1 VFLGLGERTGWM
13 FFGFSRVHGNR
24 TKILAEKWPFYAR
37 NTTGVMMFI
46 REYKADDCPLLAQLF
61 YDTVH
66 TVNAK
71 DYTKEQLDAWAPG
84 HVNLD
89 EWNHSFLEH
98 TTLVAVWN
106 GVIAGFADMD
116 KSGYLDRLFV
126 NKDYQGVGIAIALVT
141 ELERRVGQNSAVCFE
156 TYASVTAKP
165 LFEKLG
171 YTVQA
176 ENIAVR
182 RGVSLVNFRMAKV
195 ISET

>member
-1 VFLGLGERTGWM
+1 
-13 FFGFSRVHGNR
+13 
-24 TKILAEKWPFYAR
+24 
-37 NTTGVMMFI
+37 MFI

>member
-1 VFLGLGERTGWM
+1 
-13 FFGFSRVHGNR
+13 
-24 TKILAEKWPFYAR
+24 
-37 NTTGVMMFI
+37 
-46 REYKADDCPLLAQLF
+46 
-61 YDTVH
+61 
-66 TVNAK
+66 
-71 DYTKEQLDAWAPG
+71 
-84 HVNLD
+84 
-89 EWNHSFLEH
+89 
-98 TTLVAVWN
+98 LVAVCN

-126 NKDYQGVGIAIALVT
+126 NKDYQGVGIATALVT
-141 ELERRVGQNSAVCFE
+141 ELERRVGQNSAVCFK
-156 TYASVTAKP
+156 TCASVTAKP